1 MKLSQPAEAMP
12 AHSTLP
18 PTSKPM
24 KNEEKKVWLITGCSS
39 GFGRSLVEKVLARG
53 DFLVGF
59 TRTPELL
66 EELCTKNSEN
76 LLVRRVDLSNT
87 GEIDRALADAVD
99 FKGQIDVLVNNAG
112 YGLLSPLEET
122 EREQMINIFEIN
134 FFSAVR
140 LMQKV
145 LPSMRVRKR
154 GHIINMSA
162 AAAIANYPGF
172 SIYGATKAA
181 LESISEAV
189 ALETKSLG
197 IKLTLIEP
205 GPYRTN
211 FIAQSLEKVPTG
223 ISDYAGSV
231 GRFASLLERMHGR
244 QPGDPAKAADAI
256 IALTE
261 LADPPLR
268 LVLGKYAFD
277 KATRTLNSRL
287 RELQTWEQ
295 LGLPTDF

>member
-1 MKLSQPAEAMP
+1 
-12 AHSTLP
+12 
-18 PTSKPM
+18 M
-24 KNEEKKVWLITGCSS
+24 KNEDKKIWLVSGCSS
-39 GFGRSLVEKVLARG
+39 GFGRALAEKVLAHG
-53 DFLVGF
+53 DFLVGL
-59 TRTPELL
+59 TRAPELL
-66 EELCTKNSEN
+66 EHLREQFPQS
-76 LLVRRVDLSNT
+76 LLVLPVNLSSP
-87 GEIDRALADAVD
+87 GEIDRAVTEAID

-112 YGLLSPLEET
+112 YGLLSPFEET
-122 EREQMINIFEIN
+122 KREQMTKIFEVN

-140 LMQKV
+140 LMQNV
-145 LPSMRVRKR
+145 MPSMRARKQ

-162 AAAIANYPGF
+162 AAALANYPGF

-197 IKLTLIEP
+197 IKITLIEP

-211 FIAQSLEKVPTG
+211 FIAQSLEKAPVG
-223 ISDYAGSV
+223 IGDYAGTV
-231 GRFASLLERMHGR
+231 GKFASLLERMQGR
-244 QPGDPAKAADAI
+244 QPGDPHKAADVI

-268 LVLGKYAFD
+268 LALGKYAFE

-287 RELQTWEQ
+287 RELQAWEQ